1 MNFNPYHV
9 HLLIM
14 ISTIYLGYSGPSC
27 TTSNPCQ
34 LRNVDCGSH
43 GRCVNQGDMPNC
55 VCDPGMSSFV
65 FSFSHFNQ
73 GLICWHTFIQP
84 SAVYGNNC
92 ICHQYWKFLIKIL
105 CMMMMIKGLF
115 VSLHKNLCET
125 ISKRWDKT
133 VNYFVHCLFTDW
145 EGSRCE
151 RRVSYHT

>member
-1 MNFNPYHV
+1 MYPTLLRILNFDPYHV

-65 FSFSHFNQ
+65 VSFSLYSMSDLLAHIYLT
-73 GLICWHTFIQP
+73 LI
-84 SAVYGNNC
+84 YGR
-92 ICHQYWKFLIKIL
+92 
-105 CMMMMIKGLF
+105 
-115 VSLHKNLCET
+115 S
-125 ISKRWDKT
+125 SKAA
-133 VNYFVHCLFTDW
+133 
-145 EGSRCE
+145 
-151 RRVSYHT
+151 